1 MKIGRRLD
9 AVACICICRS
19 ERIILIGNV
28 TTAVNVAAAL
38 ENAAQRLFHF
48 EMPHSC
54 GAGMKVAGGSKL
66 GGPSCACAL
75 QALIYVWIW

>member
-38 ENAAQRLFHF
+38 GNAAQRLFHF
-48 EMPHSC
+48 EMPPSC
-54 GAGMKVAGGSKL
+54 GAGMKVAGAGKL

-75 QALIYVWIW
+75 QALIYIWTW